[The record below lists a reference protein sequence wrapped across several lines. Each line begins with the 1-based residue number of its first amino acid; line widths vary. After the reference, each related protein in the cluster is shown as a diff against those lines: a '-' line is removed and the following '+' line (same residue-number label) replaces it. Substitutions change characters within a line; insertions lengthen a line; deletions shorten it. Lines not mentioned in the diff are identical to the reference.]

1 LILSR
6 NRHFIIKG
14 LILLLFSTLSFNS
27 GADWSGTFRSGYSY
41 TNNLGS
47 QQTVD
52 QGLGTSE
59 VVERDG
65 WANQGNL
72 VVQSLN
78 MKGGQALELFGL
90 YDYGITKLSA
100 NDTTADI
107 ANDISN
113 LNVTASVFRALST
126 KWLWRL
132 AGDYDIYRY
141 DAVPVS
147 GYDGYGAS
155 LTLGYFGDNR
165 QGMDLSLA
173 WKFEDHNQLADPSS
187 QYDTNRVWLNLLYYL
202 PREKDAVVWS
212 LQGMVRQNI
221 IDNTTNSNLRDYIS
235 FLLGV
240 GLGNWQWGKIQGFA
254 TLQWRSNYYAQN
266 NNTRQNNNTGQNI
279 TSTIQTRMH
288 GQLGGGGG
296 QGPEGGQGGG
306 GQGGHSGGMDLAL
319 ARDSSPITSDATDD
333 QLFSAILTLSYPFS
347 RYWSARLSVDASRYA
362 VNSVNTASDK
372 NLYSV
377 FAGLQWGF

>member
-1 LILSR
+1 LILIR
-6 NRHFIIKG
+6 NRHVLIKA
-14 LILLLFSTLSFNS
+14 LILLFTTISFNS
-27 GADWSGTFRSGYSY
+27 AAEWSGTFRSGYSY

-113 LNVTASVFRALST
+113 LNVTASIFRALSS

-173 WKFEDHNQLADPSS
+173 WKFEDHNQSEDPFFR
-187 QYDTNRVWLNLLYYL
+187 YDANRVWVNLLYYL
-202 PREKDAVVWS
+202 PHKKDAVVWS
-212 LQGMVRQNI
+212 LQGRARQNI
-221 IDNTTNSNLRDYIS
+221 IDNTSNSNLRDYNS
-235 FLLGV
+235 FLLGLGV
-240 GLGNWQWGKIQGFA
+240 GNWQLGKIQGFA
-254 TLQWRSNYYAQN
+254 GLQWRSNYYAQTNTINQTVN
-266 NNTRQNNNTGQNI
+266 NNA
-279 TSTIQTRMH
+279 QTRRTPNH
-288 GQLGGGGG
+288 QGNPGGPDGTGGGTGGG
-296 QGPEGGQGGG
+296 QIAGQGGMMG
-306 GQGGHSGGMDLAL
+306 SVNNNNIPII
-319 ARDSSPITSDATDD
+319 SSQVSDD
-333 QLFSAILTLSYPFS
+333 QLVSAILTLSYPFS
-347 RYWSARLSVDASRYA
+347 RYWSARLLADASRYSA
-362 VNSVNTASDK
+362 NTGRVE